1 MSTPDRDPLRPPG
14 GGTPP
19 AQVPPPDEADRAPL
33 SVPDPASPLVAPGG
47 DPVPEPLVGAD
58 ATDRAMIG
66 HVYDG
71 IREYDNPMPGWWV
84 ALFWATVLFAPVYVL
99 GVHVFDFI
107 DSYEDDFAERGA
119 QLAAAREAYA
129 ASGAFSTEPAA
140 LTEYMNDEAR
150 VAAGAAAYATVCAA
164 CHGAA
169 GEGLIGPNLT
179 DDFWIHGAT
188 AEVLWTGINEGYP
201 AAGMPPWKDALSDED
216 RAGLLAFIKSIQ
228 DTEPATPKA
237 PQGDPATL

>member
-1 MSTPDRDPLRPPG
+1 MPETPRPDALR
-14 GGTPP
+14 
-19 AQVPPPDEADRAPL
+19 AVPR
-33 SVPDPASPLVAPGG
+33 
-47 DPVPEPLVGAD
+47 DPVPPGDTEPGQTAPDPESPLRTPGAD
-58 ATDRAMIG
+58 PLPEAVVGEHATDRVIQG
-66 HVYDG
+66 HTYDG

-84 ALFWATVLFAPVYVL
+84 ALFWATVLFVPVYIL
-99 GVHVFDFI
+99 GVHVFGFI

-119 QLAAAREAYA
+119 QLVAAREAYA

-150 VAAGAAAYATVCAA
+150 VAAGAAAYATVCVA
-164 CHGAA
+164 CHGAE
-169 GEGLIGPNLT
+169 GQGLIGPNLT

-188 AEVLWTGINEGYP
+188 AEALWTGINEGYP
-201 AAGMPPWKDALSDED
+201 TAGMPPWQDQLSDDE

-228 DTEPATPKA
+228 DSDPATPKA